1 MQPLTHYELSYGIKN
16 EQGQVHYSFGT
27 KISDPQAESV
37 VIGDL
42 DPQATYVFRLLPVN
56 DCMPGI
62 WSNAYPVTLK
72 PIPSAKPTPA
82 AKATPT
88 PTPTPTPVPTP
99 TPKPTLIPTP
109 VATPAPAVS
118 SAHLPQEESG
128 LSLLAIIAG
137 ILLGLL
143 ALLALLLPYRLG
155 YAYDQANNRPLANIA
170 LELETAGRFIASRVT
185 NSWGIYRGMAPK
197 PSKRKHLQEAYL
209 LKLANRLSSV
219 DYQFVYTSE
228 HDQLSLSTSYYPRLF
243 RHPSLI
249 RPTVVAPIFPLQAIA
264 VSNPGKT
271 LWRHQLLKALIHLLR
286 SSKDRKSVV

>member
-1 MQPLTHYELSYGIKN
+1 MLFRSPATPPGCEAGKPGSGSIITKAERVSNTSIRLFFTKAMQPLTHYELSYGIKN

-72 PIPSAKPTPA
+72 PIPSAKPTPV

-88 PTPTPTPVPTP
+88 PTPAPTPTPTP

-109 VATPAPAVS
+109 VVTPAPAVS
-118 SAHLPQEESG
+118 STHLPQEESG

-143 ALLALLLPYRLG
+143 ALLAL
-155 YAYDQANNRPLANIA
+155 
-170 LELETAGRFIASRVT
+170 
-185 NSWGIYRGMAPK
+185 RG
-197 PSKRKHLQEAYL
+197 
-209 LKLANRLSSV
+209 
-219 DYQFVYTSE
+219 
-228 HDQLSLSTSYYPRLF
+228 
-243 RHPSLI
+243 
-249 RPTVVAPIFPLQAIA
+249 
-264 VSNPGKT
+264 
-271 LWRHQLLKALIHLLR
+271 
-286 SSKDRKSVV
+286 